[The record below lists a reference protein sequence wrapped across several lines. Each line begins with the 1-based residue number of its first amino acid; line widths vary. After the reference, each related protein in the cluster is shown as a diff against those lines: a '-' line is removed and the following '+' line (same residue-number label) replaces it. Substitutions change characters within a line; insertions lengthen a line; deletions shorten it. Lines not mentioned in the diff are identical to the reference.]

1 MPQVEVT
8 PKETLTE
15 PSTEGPEETEIK
27 EEQPKR
33 HRERK
38 KVE

>member
-1 MPQVEVT
+1 MPQAVVT
-8 PKETLTE
+8 PKETPTE
-15 PSTEGPEETEIK
+15 LSTEAPEETEIK

-38 KVE
+38 KAE